1 MNRKNCIFVKKF
13 QDAHL
18 NMIYYKFV
26 CVFIIT
32 ISLFSI
38 PYTNGINNNYI
49 KMFPKIGE
57 NVTLKCGS
65 NNIKNSDVLWTIKHK
80 EIPGRTKVLKNGD
93 LFIPSFNLSDAGVYI
108 CDLAAANGYADHAP
122 LTEFELKPISIPG
135 SLIGVKVIPN
145 TVLVLI
151 TWRQIE
157 NNDEFPVKN
166 ITIKYKIMDERNSRD
181 DWSVLQVNPSK
192 ISINIY
198 SLLPNT
204 LYKIQIWASNEVGN
218 GPKTELT
225 TKTLSDMTESELEK
239 HLLEGIDTF
248 DTRAW
253 TFAVIVIM
261 STFSIFVIALCCLF
275 VKDPRVQKR
284 LENSDDVERIELI
297 PNIIINP
304 GYCET

>member
-1 MNRKNCIFVKKF
+1 
-13 QDAHL
+13 
-18 NMIYYKFV
+18 MIYYRFV
-26 CVFIIT
+26 EFISVYIIA

-38 PYTNGINNNYI
+38 PYTNGINNNYV

-65 NNIKNSDVLWTIKHK
+65 NNIKNSIVSWKINHK
-80 EIPGRTKVLKNGD
+80 ELPGQAKILENGD
-93 LFIPSFNLSDAGVYI
+93 LLITSFNSSAAGVYV
-108 CDLAAANGYADHAP
+108 CDLAAANGYVEHAP
-122 LTEFELKPISIPG
+122 LAEFELKPKSIPG
-135 SLIGVKVIPN
+135 SLLGVKVIPS
-145 TVLVLI
+145 TVLMLI
-151 TWRQIE
+151 TWRKIE
-157 NNDEFPVKN
+157 NNDESSVKN
-166 ITIKYKIMDERNSRD
+166 ITIRYKIIDDRNSRD
-181 DWSVLQVNPSK
+181 DWNVLQVNPSK
-192 ISINIY
+192 MFKDIY
-198 SLLPNT
+198 SLRPNT
-204 LYKIQIWASNEVGN
+204 LYKIQIWASNEIGD
-218 GPKTELT
+218 GAKTELT
-225 TKTLSDMTESELEK
+225 TKTLNDMTESELEK

-297 PNIIINP
+297 PNITINP

>member
-1 MNRKNCIFVKKF
+1 MIFHRSNELISVCIFAV
-13 QDAHL
+13 
-18 NMIYYKFV
+18 
-26 CVFIIT
+26 
-32 ISLFSI
+32 SLYSI

-57 NVTLKCGS
+57 NVTLKCSS
-65 NNIKNSDVLWTIKHK
+65 NNIKNSNVLWQMDHK
-80 EIPGRTKVLKNGD
+80 ELPGQAKVMENGD
-93 LFIPSFNLSDAGVYI
+93 LFISSFDTSDAGIYI
-108 CDLAAANGYADHAP
+108 CDLASASGYVGHAP
-122 LTEFELKPISIPG
+122 LTQFELKLKSVPG
-135 SLIGVKVIPN
+135 SLIGVRVIPN
-145 TVLVLI
+145 TVLMLI
-151 TWRQIE
+151 TWREIE
-157 NNDEFPVKN
+157 NNDGSPVKN
-166 ITIKYKIMDERNSRD
+166 ITIRYRIIDDRISRD
-181 DWSVLQVNPSK
+181 DWSVLQVNPFK
-192 ISINIY
+192 IHKEIY

-204 LYKIQIWASNEVGN
+204 LYKIQIWATNEIGD

-284 LENSDDVERIELI
+284 LENNDDVERIELI
-297 PNIIINP
+297 PNITINP